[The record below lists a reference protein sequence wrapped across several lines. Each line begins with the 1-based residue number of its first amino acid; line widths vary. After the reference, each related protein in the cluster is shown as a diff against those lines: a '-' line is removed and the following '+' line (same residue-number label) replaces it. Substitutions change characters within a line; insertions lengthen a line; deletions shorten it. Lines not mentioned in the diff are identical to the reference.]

1 MKKKHVYISI
11 CLFFLLQIIL
21 FFLIFNLLQY
31 ERPQITLELSSNAM
45 EYKVNNNNLLGL
57 KRIII
62 EDEKYIYEF
71 SSNKFFTKKRV
82 NQINNS
88 EYTSI
93 IGLFEDKKKDEYK
106 EISIP
111 NFKLYNSGFNTYLI
125 INSKMDNYEYTGIH
139 LYYDKDKRISIRYNQ
154 EPVVSRATL
163 DYDRNILNQVSQK
176 YINEKWSKRTKF
188 SAPISYSR

>member
-1 MKKKHVYISI
+1 MKKKHIYISI

-31 ERPQITLELSSNAM
+31 ERPPITLELSSNAM

-106 EISIP
+106 EISLS

-139 LYYDKDKRISIRYNQ
+139 LYYDKDKR
-154 EPVVSRATL
+154 
-163 DYDRNILNQVSQK
+163 
-176 YINEKWSKRTKF
+176 
-188 SAPISYSR
+188 